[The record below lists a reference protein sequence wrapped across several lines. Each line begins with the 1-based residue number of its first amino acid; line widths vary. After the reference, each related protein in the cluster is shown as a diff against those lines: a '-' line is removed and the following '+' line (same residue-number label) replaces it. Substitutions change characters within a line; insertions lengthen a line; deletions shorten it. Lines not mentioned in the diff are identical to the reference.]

1 MNAVAEKLIAELEKA
16 INGDPWY
23 GASLKKILSDV
34 SCEQAVIK
42 HTEIIHSIA
51 EITYH
56 ICGWIEEVASRLEGN
71 ESKDPERGDWKA
83 ITELSE
89 FEWNELR
96 RNLFT
101 AHSNIIDLVRKLP
114 FEQLE
119 EQVGKEKNKELGT
132 GISYRE
138 MLVGLMEHNIY
149 HGGQIA
155 LLKKLCSR

>member
-23 GASLKKILSDV
+23 GASLKTILSDV
-34 SCEQAVIK
+34 NCERALIK
-42 HTEIIHSIA
+42 FSDNVHSIA
-51 EITYH
+51 EITH
-56 ICGWIEEVASRLEGN
+56 HVCGWIEEVASRLEGN

-83 ITELSE
+83 ITILSE
-89 FEWNELR
+89 FEWDELR

-101 AHSNIIDLVRKLP
+101 AHSNIIDLVQKLP

-155 LLKKLCSR
+155 LLKKLSSR

>member
-1 MNAVAEKLIAELEKA
+1 MNAVIGKLIAELEKA
-16 INGDPWY
+16 VNGEPWY

-34 SCEQAVIK
+34 SCELAVTR
-42 HTEIIHSIA
+42 HSENIHSIA

-56 ICGWIEEVASRLEGN
+56 ICGWIEEVTSRLEGN
-71 ESKDPERGDWKA
+71 ESKDPERGDWKE
-83 ITELSE
+83 ITEMSE
-89 FEWNELR
+89 SDWDELR
-96 RNLFT
+96 QNLFT
-101 AHSNIIDLVRKLP
+101 SHSNLISRVKIFP
-114 FEQLE
+114 FEKFE

-155 LLKKLCSR
+155 LLKKLSDR

>member
-1 MNAVAEKLIAELEKA
+1 MNAVAEKLIAELEKV

-23 GASLKKILSDV
+23 GASLKTILSDV
-34 SCEQAVIK
+34 NCERALIK
-42 HTEIIHSIA
+42 LSGNVHSIA
-51 EITYH
+51 EITH
-56 ICGWIEEVASRLEGN
+56 HVCGWIEEVASRFEGN

-89 FEWNELR
+89 FEWDELR

-155 LLKKLCSR
+155 LLKKLSSR